1 MVNYFKQ
8 FWEFFHATLLLLLY
22 THYLYYNVI
31 ALSDGLPLGTGGS
44 LQKSYEITPLL
55 KDNRV
60 SKCAHIV

>member
-1 MVNYFKQ
+1 MLHYYCYY
-8 FWEFFHATLLLLLY
+8 Y